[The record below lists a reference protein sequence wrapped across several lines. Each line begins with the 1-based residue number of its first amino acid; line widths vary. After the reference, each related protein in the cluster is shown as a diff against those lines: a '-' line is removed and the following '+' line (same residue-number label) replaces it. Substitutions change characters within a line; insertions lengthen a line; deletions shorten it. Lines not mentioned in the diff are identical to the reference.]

1 MVVSSCEESCESAI
15 LELGTLGHILITAS
29 QELILGSCCSSSS
42 TTTWSRVVQIENS
55 SAAVTKSLWIEQQL
69 LYRQEETSKE
79 KINVG
84 TNLSCHAGYKLME
97 AQMILWVQTYED
109 TIVGLWKGF
118 GILCH
123 SLWREN
129 INGTSSLVSCLV
141 PLGKELM
148 VMKPWMY
155 QRRVLVSTVNSCST
169 RESRDW
175 WCTKGK
181 GKINQ
186 SSGIN
191 HRSDK

>member
-1 MVVSSCEESCESAI
+1 MKDVTHPTHPTEPFNKESVHMDVLSHRYFFHRALRCESAI

-129 INGTSSLVSCLV
+129 INGTSSLVSCL
-141 PLGKELM
+141 G
-148 VMKPWMY
+148 
-155 QRRVLVSTVNSCST
+155 SCRLTTSKT
-169 RESRDW
+169 R
-175 WCTKGK
+175 
-181 GKINQ
+181 
-186 SSGIN
+186 
-191 HRSDK
+191 